1 MGQAQRTVSP
11 CHFMTISAAQ
21 ILKITMKLRIFI
33 ARRMSKR
40 LAREACSYRRALRD
54 HLRKETGLIRKLE
67 IRSRGLRLYAAWAS
81 GGSNVT
87 PARPE
92 TWPQATLPEAA
103 GILAQEPLLVS
114 QRLHVH

>member
-1 MGQAQRTVSP
+1 
-11 CHFMTISAAQ
+11 MTISAAK
-21 ILKITMKLRIFI
+21 ILTITKKLRILI

-40 LAREACSYRRALRD
+40 LAGEARVYRRELRD

-81 GGSNVT
+81 GVSNVT

-92 TWPQATLPEAA
+92 NWPSAALPEVA
-103 GILAQEPLLVS
+103 GILAQEPLLLNPRSYV
-114 QRLHVH
+114 R

>member
-1 MGQAQRTVSP
+1 VKSLYDDKFST
-11 CHFMTISAAQ
+11 T
-21 ILKITMKLRIFI
+21 LTITMKLRIFI

-40 LAREACSYRRALRD
+40 LAGEARVYRRELRD

-81 GGSNVT
+81 GVSNVT
-87 PARPE
+87 PADN
-92 TWPQATLPEAA
+92 WPQATLPEAA
-103 GILAQEPLLVS
+103 GILAQEPLLLS